1 MSEATEK
8 DPLHAVKEQIKTQF
22 KKAFD
27 DLLEES
33 LKSDT
38 PDIDWLCR
46 LYEELR
52 TRICNLTPRRKDRI
66 AKIYEDMDL
75 DFFRQL
81 VSHNVF
87 DAKSMD
93 SLINYV
99 FHEINQL
106 ESPARNDET
115 QAELKKVLELFHMEG
130 TTLATFAPVFL
141 RSAHSCINKIYEDKQ
156 KFLEQFKK

>member
-1 MSEATEK
+1 MSENSEK
-8 DPLHAVKEQIKTQF
+8 DPLQAVKEQIKTQF

-66 AKIYEDMDL
+66 AKIHEDMDL
-75 DFFRQL
+75 DFFKQL

-87 DAKSMD
+87 DAVSMD
-93 SLINYV
+93 SLIKYV
-99 FHEINQL
+99 FSEIKQL
-106 ESPARNDET
+106 ESPARNVET
-115 QAELKKVLELFHMEG
+115 QAELEKVLKIFYTEG
-130 TTLATFAPVFL
+130 TTLATFVPVFL
-141 RSAHSCINKIYEDKQ
+141 RSAHSCIDKIYDDKQ
-156 KFLEQFKK
+156 KFLDQFKK

>member
-1 MSEATEK
+1 MTSFFS
-8 DPLHAVKEQIKTQF
+8 VKEQIKTQF

-52 TRICNLTPRRKDRI
+52 AKICNLTPRRKDRI
-66 AKIYEDMDL
+66 AKIHEDMDL

-93 SLINYV
+93 SLIN
-99 FHEINQL
+99 FQKNILNIINY
-106 ESPARNDET
+106 
-115 QAELKKVLELFHMEG
+115 F
-130 TTLATFAPVFL
+130 TTLTT
-141 RSAHSCINKIYEDKQ
+141 
-156 KFLEQFKK
+156 KFLKSNFL